1 MSIFWPGNTL
11 QKAKNMSRFKECV
24 CLSIRFKCPE
34 SKSKI
39 NLSVIS
45 STTAFEVSWE
55 LTNFCWIA
63 SHFQILWVELSNNE
77 TFFYNFVNII
87 FSSGEKK
94 NDVFREVV
102 FKYKHIAALFAYLD
116 KKYASRQQ
124 QSGKKVVKYFVKLA
138 LCRVCVCT
146 RKSSM
151 RSFILEK
158 WLATIRLV
166 FKIQKCGWKLVTIWI
181 AQAHTTSFKK
191 IHFIVVKCI
200 FSKRPVLLSPRP
212 FCLLK
217 HTKFIKA
224 IVVVVEMREGGY

>member
-1 MSIFWPGNTL
+1 MLGN
-11 QKAKNMSRFKECV
+11 
-24 CLSIRFKCPE
+24 
-34 SKSKI
+34 
-39 NLSVIS
+39 
-45 STTAFEVSWE
+45 
-55 LTNFCWIA
+55 
-63 SHFQILWVELSNNE
+63 
-77 TFFYNFVNII
+77 VNII

-158 WLATIRLV
+158 LIGYNE
-166 FKIQKCGWKLVTIWI
+166 I
-181 AQAHTTSFKK
+181 SFQNTKAC
-191 IHFIVVKCI
+191 VKTYPNSTYYFNQRNSLQSYQMYL
-200 FSKRPVLLSPRP
+200 FSANAL
-212 FCLLK
+212 
-217 HTKFIKA
+217 
-224 IVVVVEMREGGY
+224 YY

>member
-1 MSIFWPGNTL
+1 MSIFWPGNML

-63 SHFQILWVELSNNE
+63 SHFQIIREELSNNDL
-77 TFFYNFVNII
+77 FFTISFVRLHKYY
-87 FSSGEKK
+87 FFLGRKKRTTYLEKYL
-94 NDVFREVV
+94 V

-116 KKYASRQQ
+116 KKCASRQQQ

-138 LCRVCVCT
+138 LCSRVCVCT
-146 RKSSM
+146 RACYKVLY
-151 RSFILEK
+151 FEK
-158 WLATIRLV
+158 WLV
-166 FKIQKCGWKLVTIWI
+166 FKI
-181 AQAHTTSFKK
+181 
-191 IHFIVVKCI
+191 
-200 FSKRPVLLSPRP
+200 
-212 FCLLK
+212 
-217 HTKFIKA
+217 
-224 IVVVVEMREGGY
+224 

>member
-1 MSIFWPGNTL
+1 M
-11 QKAKNMSRFKECV
+11 
-24 CLSIRFKCPE
+24 
-34 SKSKI
+34 
-39 NLSVIS
+39 
-45 STTAFEVSWE
+45 
-55 LTNFCWIA
+55 
-63 SHFQILWVELSNNE
+63 ELSNND
-77 TFFYNFVNII
+77 FFFLQFRLLDNVNII

-158 WLATIRLV
+158 LIGYNEISFQNTKACVKTYPNSTYY
-166 FKIQKCGWKLVTIWI
+166 FIQRNSL
-181 AQAHTTSFKK
+181 QSYQMY
-191 IHFIVVKCI
+191 I
-200 FSKRPVLLSPRP
+200 FSANAL
-212 FCLLK
+212 
-217 HTKFIKA
+217 
-224 IVVVVEMREGGY
+224 YY